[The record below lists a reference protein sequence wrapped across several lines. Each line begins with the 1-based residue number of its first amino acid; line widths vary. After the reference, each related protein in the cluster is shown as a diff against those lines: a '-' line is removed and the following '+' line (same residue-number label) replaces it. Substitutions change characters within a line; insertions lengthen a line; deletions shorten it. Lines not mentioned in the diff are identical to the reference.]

1 MKNQAPSADWIF
13 HQLTPRELELQ
24 VLPKMEVARYQ
35 WSEEMVQEYISKSK
49 EMVQKIVDDSTT

>member
-1 MKNQAPSADWIF
+1 MKNQASSTDWIF

-49 EMVQKIVDDSTT
+49 EMVQKILDDFTS